1 MQTKLSIR
9 SLFSLT
15 ILVMTLLA
23 LAACGGAVAMKDVAV
38 YPGATELKAGESNV
52 GDTLAK
58 NVEQNAALKQAM
70 GGMGSNL
77 DQKGFQL
84 PADTTW
90 DQVKAYYEKELDKA
104 GWSKGLGGI
113 ANSLIDVNAVM
124 ETANQD
130 NELFKTAL
138 WSKGK
143 QTLTVV
149 MVADPTDNTQKQL
162 LLSLSSQ

>member
-1 MQTKLSIR
+1 MKIKTLS
-9 SLFSLT
+9 FSFIMLAVVA
-15 ILVMTLLA
+15 LV
-23 LAACGGAVAMKDVAV
+23 LAACGGAVATKDLPV
-38 YPGATELKAGESNV
+38 YTGATELKAGESNI

-70 GGMGSNL
+70 GGMGSDL

-84 PADTTW
+84 PADATW
-90 DQVKAYYEKELDKA
+90 DQVKAFYEKELDKA

-113 ANSLIDVNAVM
+113 ANSFVDVNAIM
-124 ETANQD
+124 ETTNQD
-130 NELFKTAL
+130 NELFKTAI

-143 QTLTVV
+143 QTLTIV
-149 MVADPTDNTQKQL
+149 MITDPTDNAKKQL